1 MWVSSNNNW
10 LITLSHGSNQ
20 IHQQGK
26 GTAAIYI
33 VITNM
38 SCSLF
43 FSYHSNYLNS
53 NSFRYLK
60 KKSSHKINSETI
72 DRCLKY
78 NQPIR
83 IFSLPMISDS
93 KKKKKRTNRIPKPS
107 SIFFLMK
114 KPISDKHYLIFFRK
128 FHLALNPYDSLVAK
142 LYLPS

>member
-1 MWVSSNNNW
+1 
-10 LITLSHGSNQ
+10 
-20 IHQQGK
+20 
-26 GTAAIYI
+26 
-33 VITNM
+33 M

-43 FSYHSNYLNS
+43 FCYHSNYLNS
-53 NSFRYLK
+53 SSFRYFFY
-60 KKSSHKINSETI
+60 KKSAHKINSKTI

-83 IFSLPMISDS
+83 IFSLPMISDN
-93 KKKKKRTNRIPKPS
+93 KKKKRTNRIPKPS

-142 LYLPS
+142 LYLPILKLGCKINIMVLAIWNVQLRIVFIWLKLEK